1 MFGKKR
7 NRPEASVDSSSQ
19 ADIAF
24 LLLIFYLVT
33 TTVASDKGLAVML
46 PPKVDDP
53 TEVKLKSRNIFKIV
67 INSSDKLL
75 VQDEPM
81 DDVSEL
87 KDKVKEFVL
96 NNGVNEKLS
105 EKPTKAVVSLKTD
118 RGTTYERYVSILDIL
133 KTSYNEMRA
142 ETLNMTLKQYSDL
155 DPKNPDHDA
164 KLKAAR
170 KEIPYQV
177 SDAEPTD
184 ISKL

>member
-46 PPKVDDP
+46 PPKVKDIQ
-53 TEVKLKSRNIFKIV
+53 EVKLKTRNIFKIV

-81 DDVSEL
+81 EDIAEITDR
-87 KDKVKEFVL
+87 VKEFVL
-96 NNGVNEKLS
+96 NNGVDSKLS

-118 RGTTYERYVSILDIL
+118 RGTSYEQYISILDAL
-133 KTSYNEMRA
+133 KTAYNEMRA
-142 ETLNMTLKQYSDL
+142 ESLSLTLKQYNEL
-155 DPKNPDHDA
+155 DSKNPDHDR
-164 KLKAAR
+164 KLKKAR

-184 ISKL
+184 IN